1 MIPLG
6 NVSAGNGQNG
16 IEVRD
21 TASNLISF
29 NTFGGL
35 FAFGGKA
42 ANGNDG
48 MLITSTGGSIDVQ
61 TNVFSG
67 NTNNGIEIGGDASGV
82 TVEPNIVG
90 LNTEG
95 TALLPNGGDGLLI
108 DGTAHNNTVGGSV
121 FSVIPQNTFSGNFG
135 YGVELGGQSFNNVV
149 IASYVGTKFNRQGG
163 DAKPER
169 RHHRRWHIA

>member
-1 MIPLG
+1 M
-6 NVSAGNGQNG
+6 VCSRSAAP
-16 IEVRD
+16 RP
-21 TASNLISF
+21 TATTEL
-29 NTFGGL
+29 
-35 FAFGGKA
+35 
-42 ANGNDG
+42 
-48 MLITSTGGSIDVQ
+48 LITSTGGSIDVQ

-67 NTNNGIEIGGDASGV
+67 NANNGIEIGGNASGV

-95 TALLPNGGDGLLI
+95 TALLPNDGDGLLI

-121 FSVIPQNTFSGNFG
+121 FSVIPQNTFSGNLG
-135 YGVELGGQSFNNVV
+135 YGAELGGQSFNNVV
-149 IASYVGTKFNRQGG
+149 IASYAGLKFNRQGG